1 MSNFPAADSSV
12 VSFKPT
18 RKIGHHITAFLMA
31 LAVVSL
37 VIATKPNAATSDSA
51 APQATETA
59 NAPSEFVY
67 FPAQYVNQATQA
79 SSDVETF

>member
-12 VSFKPT
+12 VTFTPT
-18 RKIGHHITAFLMA
+18 RKIGHHITALFIA
-31 LAVVSL
+31 FAVVSL
-37 VIATKPNAATSDSA
+37 LITMKPNSVSSDSA

-59 NAPSEFVY
+59 NAGSEFVY

-79 SSDVETF
+79 SANVETF